1 MDRRNFLSWVG
12 VGLLASSLP
21 TVLAACASDRS
32 SSLEQSKDSSGFKA
46 VGAIAQLDKEGK
58 LSSDGVLVVRNP
70 QNPKLLLAVNPTCPH
85 KSCTVEWLSDRKE
98 FVCPCHDSR
107 FAATGTVIKG
117 PAQKP
122 LPTYATKIEQ
132 GQVLVK
138 I

>member
-12 VGLLASSLP
+12 VGWLASSLP
-21 TVLAACASDRS
+21 AVLAACTSAQPKSSDKS
-32 SSLEQSKDSSGFKA
+32 QNPSGFKA
-46 VGAIAQLDKEGK
+46 IGAIALLEKEGK
-58 LSSDGVLVVRNP
+58 LTGDGVLVVRNP
-70 QNPKLLLAVNPTCPH
+70 QDPKLLLAVNPTCPH
-85 KSCTVEWLSDRKE
+85 KSCTVEWQSDRKE

-107 FAATGTVIKG
+107 FAANGAVTQG
-117 PAQKP
+117 PADKP